1 MSMSSKSTS
10 IGSIRSSHTNPK
22 DGPRQGILLSGRS
35 MLYKVAGPLVK
46 GERDIWNEIVDEG
59 QLLPVPESRPKS
71 PETNIFDRAF
81 DRAMDRAQDRFCP
94 GTLDPFDQSCSD
106 CGYSIGWY
114 HINGNYQDIDSFGN
128 TKLHFAA
135 AFGAPILSVSFIRLA
150 VDQGVDIA
158 ARNSSGQTFMHLLK
172 TEQFLRRQGFANSLG
187 YIALLNYLSELN
199 FPFSQRDFHGRTIA
213 HLICKDGILFS
224 PEVKGNRAIN
234 KATQVLEILRILD
247 TDMDALDNHG
257 FKAGDEILKSAK
269 NADRDMD
276 NYHVVER
283 AIQEF
288 LETCRR
294 PGLLQISFRQT
305 LGQPDFSPVTWIKW
319 LQEANLVDWIDIH
332 GDTPLTALLKNL
344 RSESDEAALGRMVS
358 NIVQLG
364 VDVNMR
370 DRKGHTAI
378 AIAAIRGS
386 LPCVQALLN
395 FGASVDII
403 NYRGRDIV
411 SMASL
416 RMKMAKQQGKTQ
428 CYAKILACV
437 NLIMDIQK
445 EHGAVDK
452 KWEDATVFWDGQIIG
467 QKK

>member
-10 IGSIRSSHTNPK
+10 IGSIRTSHPSQK
-22 DGPRQGILLSGRS
+22 DGSRQGILLSGRRIF
-35 MLYKVAGPLVK
+35 YKVAGPLVK
-46 GERDIWNEIVDEG
+46 GERDFWKEIVDEG

-71 PETNIFDRAF
+71 PETNVFDRAL
-81 DRAMDRAQDRFCP
+81 DRALDRLCP

-135 AFGAPILSVSFIRLA
+135 AFGAPTLSVSFIRLA

-172 TEQFLRRQGFANSLG
+172 TEQFLQRQGFANSLG
-187 YIALLNYLSELN
+187 YIALLKYLSELN

-344 RSESDEAALGRMVS
+344 RNESDEAALGRMVS